1 MDHQLVVSD
10 QELQLIRELV
20 EREYKELLVETRH
33 TDARDYRAGLR
44 ERLAAVEALQQ
55 RLQAVGKG

>member
-1 MDHQLVVSD
+1 MSYQLIVSD
-10 QELQLIRELV
+10 EESRLILELV
-20 EREYKELLVETRH
+20 EREHKELLVETRH

-55 RLQAVGKG
+55 RLQSADKS